1 MQQRPRK
8 GGCRLTELPEGRL
21 GGVAARTVGGRAD
34 LVELLGELLG
44 GGRARGD
51 RLLGQIEHELEGVLG
66 GRDDLGVWL
75 LLSTPLRLILQ
86 TDLIVMD
93 LPVMVALVAMANR
106 EMQLFP
112 V

>member
-34 LVELLGELLG
+34 LVELLGELLR

-66 GRDDLGVWL
+66 GRDDLAVWL
-75 LLSTPLRLILQ
+75 LHGGQRQPRAIPRFGSNQ
-86 TDLIVMD
+86 GW
-93 LPVMVALVAMANR
+93 A
-106 EMQLFP
+106 
-112 V
+112 